1 MEHGFQYQ
9 RDLQIVSIHN
19 RPSLDSTIR
28 NSHQPCLGAT
38 PGTILRTSALATLDN
53 TPPPTQKVLPYSI
66 YSYHIELI
74 ATVE

>member
-28 NSHQPCLGAT
+28 NSHQQCLGTT
-38 PGTILRTSALATLDN
+38 PDTILRTSALATLN
-53 TPPPTQKVLPYSI
+53 KLEKEQG
-66 YSYHIELI
+66 IEELMVHFVSRI
-74 ATVE
+74 